1 MLPLVSEKLWDTKR
15 WAFLSGRNRTIRPWN
30 RKESVRCM
38 RKLKAFKD
46 LKELVRVVHIFSCK
60 WVRIQCPSHV
70 RNHCLAFYTKFSK
83 VKYIIPMLI
92 PLTNEIYQYLLSMPW
107 AKDSDLCLGSRPL
120 DVRKAF
126 HRSHESLIADW
137 KYVLSKSGI
146 NIRQHGTRFGTAAP
160 PIRGFE
166 YSHPMLLLQNR
177 KRASWTIQVNS
188 TAVISF

>member
-1 MLPLVSEKLWDTKR
+1 M
-15 WAFLSGRNRTIRPWN
+15 
-30 RKESVRCM
+30 RCM

-177 KRASWTIQVNS
+177 KRAS
-188 TAVISF
+188 